1 MLSPEN
7 YINDATNNEV
17 ATAAI
22 AISFTGNQD
31 LTRAAFQLGTIP
43 GMTTDTAI
51 SALLLAP
58 RSKGYVKE
66 HGKKATPQVIQSGEQ
81 QPPRAIDGPGPLSPL
96 GRPDAAPVNVTESPR
111 SAAMLTADPK
121 SDQPMASAFPQ
132 LLEATAAAGATAT
145 FTGGGAAVTLDGAL
159 AVSDVDSGGNL
170 TGATVTIS
178 TGLLSGDTM
187 NFTNQN
193 GITGSYDAATGAPT
207 LTGTASLGNYQSALD
222 SITYSFN
229 PTNGD
234 PIGGAANDTSRTIS
248 FVVNDGVTS
257 STAVTSTVDTV
268 HLPPTAAADADARAP
283 ERNDERLYEPRAA
296 QILRDCRRDVALAPA
311 DAKEIAFQE
320 VAKRIG
326 QAVADQWL
334 PKAVMV
340 DWLMDIAQAHGS
352 FGLSPDE
359 LQNLICDAAVA
370 AATVEVRI
378 PKTPPASARPKRH
391 LISHR
396 ASDIQ
401 PERIEWIWA
410 GRLARG
416 KVALLGGPPGLGKSQ
431 VTANMAAT
439 VSMGGRWPCNEGT
452 ALQGD
457 VLILSAEDGI
467 ADTIIPRLIA
477 AGADMDRVRIVA
489 AATKSDGTG
498 RKTFS
503 LKTDVD
509 LLEELAR
516 EMGTVLLIIIDPISA
531 YMGGADGNGNVETR
545 EVLEPLA
552 EMANRLGI
560 AVVAVTHLNKG
571 GAGGQSALNRFAGS
585 IAFVA
590 AARSAY
596 LVIEDTDDENRRLFL
611 QAKNNLGPKGKGLAF
626 RVEQRLI
633 PGDILASNISWDT
646 DHVTA
651 SVDEALLA
659 SETRGGGES
668 RSGKDEAADFLRV
681 LLASGAMPVTEVERE
696 ARDAGLL
703 GPDSP
708 ISQNKSFRSA
718 RDILGIAPQRKG
730 GTGANG
736 QWVWELPAT
745 PKMPSKPYD
754 APFVKEGTLGDRGHL
769 SGSEATS

>member
-1 MLSPEN
+1 MSRPEN
-7 YINDATNNEV
+7 YINAPINNEMAIV
-17 ATAAI
+17 AN
-22 AISFTGNQD
+22 AISS
-31 LTRAAFQLGTIP
+31 TRNHILNRSAFKLGATP

-51 SALLLAP
+51 NALFLGARSNGARRHSSLA
-58 RSKGYVKE
+58 G
-66 HGKKATPQVIQSGEQ
+66 
-81 QPPRAIDGPGPLSPL
+81 AIDQRAAAPAAKAEPVPVSADITISGDHAVNAEMPLSAAQST
-96 GRPDAAPVNVTESPR
+96 RP
-111 SAAMLTADPK
+111 ADPK
-121 SDQPMASAFPQ
+121 SDQPLASA
-132 LLEATAAAGATAT
+132 LAELVEA
-145 FTGGGAAVTLDGAL
+145 V
-159 AVSDVDSGGNL
+159 
-170 TGATVTIS
+170 
-178 TGLLSGDTM
+178 
-187 NFTNQN
+187 
-193 GITGSYDAATGAPT
+193 
-207 LTGTASLGNYQSALD
+207 
-222 SITYSFN
+222 
-229 PTNGD
+229 
-234 PIGGAANDTSRTIS
+234 
-248 FVVNDGVTS
+248 
-257 STAVTSTVDTV
+257 
-268 HLPPTAAADADARAP
+268 DADARAP
-283 ERNDERLYEPRAA
+283 EPSHERLYGRRAA
-296 QILRDCRRDVALAPA
+296 KILRDCKRDVALAPSH
-311 DAKEIAFQE
+311 AKKIAFQK
-320 VAKRIG
+320 VVTRIG
-326 QAVADQWL
+326 QAAADQWL
-334 PKAVMV
+334 PKAAMV
-340 DWLMDIAQAHGS
+340 DWLMDIARAHGS
-352 FGLSPDE
+352 LGLSPDE
-359 LQNLICDAAVA
+359 LQNLISDAAV
-370 AATVEVRI
+370 EVRV
-378 PKTPPASARPKRH
+378 PPTPPASAPPKRH

-396 ASDIQ
+396 ASDIW
-401 PERIEWIWA
+401 PERIEWVWP

-431 VTANMAAT
+431 VTANMAAI
-439 VSMGGRWPCNEGT
+439 VSTGGRWPCNEGN
-452 ALQGD
+452 ALLGD

-489 AATKSDGTG
+489 AATKPDGTG

-596 LVIEDTDDENRRLFL
+596 LVIEDNDDENRRLFL

-651 SVDEALLA
+651 SVDEALIA

-668 RSGKDEAADFLRV
+668 RSGKDEAADFLRG

-718 RDILGIAPQRKG
+718 RDIVGIVPQRKG
-730 GTGANG
+730 GTGAKG

-754 APFVKEGTLGDRGHL
+754 APFIKEGTLDNPGHL